1 MESDVYQH
9 TQIGWLMVGLLG
21 VGLFAA
27 VLMFVHGGSEARWAG
42 GIIAV
47 VLLITTMLFSTLTV
61 HVDEKHVTWWFG
73 PGLWTYSVRSD
84 RIADVQVVR
93 TSAIEGWGIRFTSK
107 GRLYN
112 VSGFDAVGIT
122 LSDGAFIRVGTD
134 EPDALCEAI
143 QSAS

>member
-1 MESDVYQH
+1 MYQH
-9 TQIGWLMVGLLG
+9 TQIGWLMISLLG
-21 VGLFAA
+21 VGLLTAA
-27 VLMFVHGGSEARWAG
+27 LMFVYGGSEARWAG
-42 GIIAV
+42 RIIAV
-47 VLLITTMLFSTLTV
+47 VLLITTVFFSTLTV
-61 HVDEKHVTWWFG
+61 HVDEKRVTWWFG

-84 RIADVQVVR
+84 RIEDVQAVR

-112 VSGFDAVGIT
+112 VSGLDAVGIT